1 MEGLSYGSSADV
13 PGVVFPVDEDTVVGC
28 PGGGSLIG
36 VGGSLIQAGSSFQE
50 ERFKFFW
57 GISSVEEVAIEG
69 GGCSNIICGVTVL
82 NPEPVEVSKDKA
94 LQNSWGVCRGWWD
107 VQVEV
112 HGFDKCCCLDG
123 TISL

>member
-13 PGVVFPVDEDTVVGC
+13 PGVVFPVDEDAVVGC

-50 ERFKFFW
+50 ERFKLIW
-57 GISSVEEVAIEG
+57 GISSVEEVAVEG

-94 LQNSWGVCRGWWD
+94 L
-107 VQVEV
+107 
-112 HGFDKCCCLDG
+112 
-123 TISL
+123 